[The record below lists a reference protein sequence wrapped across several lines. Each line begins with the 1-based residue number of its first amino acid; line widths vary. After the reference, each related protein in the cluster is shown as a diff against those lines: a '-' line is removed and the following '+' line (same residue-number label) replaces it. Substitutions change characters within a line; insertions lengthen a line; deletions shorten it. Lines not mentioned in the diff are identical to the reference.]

1 MRFFVLA
8 IASIACGV
16 GTVFAGEAPF
26 YANKLDVMRYIDAT
40 GAAQPVKAIPDWNI
54 RRAHVLEN
62 MQKVMGPFPN
72 HERGE
77 LAVEVLE
84 EVDFPLYTRKKIT
97 FQSEPGDRAPA
108 YLLIPKNIAGKAPA
122 MLALHQ
128 TYQPAKEEPVGKSG
142 LLNLRYGQELA
153 ERGYVVIAPD
163 YPGFGDYM
171 IDVYAMG
178 YESGTMKGIWN
189 HMRCVDLLQSLPEVD
204 PERIGAIG
212 HSLGGHNTLF
222 VSAFDTR
229 IKVAVTSCGFTR
241 FPKYYEGNI
250 TGWTSKTYMPSIVTK
265 FDKDPAKMPF
275 DFTEILGVIAP
286 RAVFINA
293 PISDANFEVS
303 GVRDCVESA
312 KPVFEL
318 FSSAHKLQAAYPEA
332 EHDFP
337 PAQRAAAYKLIAET
351 IGE

>member
-1 MRFFVLA
+1 MFLFFALFSWSAGSV
-8 IASIACGV
+8 IAD
-16 GTVFAGEAPF
+16 EAPF
-26 YANKLDVMRYIDAT
+26 YADKVNVMQYLDAA
-40 GAAQPVKAIPDWNI
+40 GAIHPVKAIPDWNI

-62 MQKVMGPFPN
+62 MQQVMGPFPV
-72 HERGE
+72 HARGD
-77 LAVEVLE
+77 LAVEVQ
-84 EVDFPLYTRKKIT
+84 EVVEFPMYTRKKIS
-97 FQSEPGDRAPA
+97 FQSEPGDRTPA
-108 YLLIPKNIAGKAPA
+108 YLLIPRDLKGKAPA
-122 MLALHQ
+122 ILALHQ
-128 TYQPAKEEPVGKSG
+128 TYQLGKEEPVGKSG
-142 LLNLRYGQELA
+142 MLNRNYAQELA

-178 YESGTMKGIWN
+178 YESATMKGIWN
-189 HMRCVDLLQSLPEVD
+189 HMRCVDLLQRLPEVD

-241 FPKYYEGNI
+241 FPKYYGGDI
-250 TGWTSKTYMPSIVTK
+250 TGWSHKGYMPLIVTK

-286 RAVFINA
+286 RSVFINA
-293 PISDANFEVS
+293 PLRDENFEYT
-303 GVRDCVESA
+303 GVQECVASA
-312 KPVFEL
+312 MPVFEL
-318 FSSAHKLQAAYPEA
+318 FSSAHKLKAAYPDA

-337 PAQRAAAYKLIAET
+337 PAQRAAAYALIAET

>member
-1 MRFFVLA
+1 MRFSLLFTAL
-8 IASIACGV
+8 ITCGV
-16 GTVFAGEAPF
+16 GSVFAGEAPL
-26 YANKLDVMRYIDAT
+26 YADKLDIMKYIDAT

-62 MQKVMGPFPN
+62 MQKVMGPFPT
-72 HERGE
+72 HERGD

-84 EVDFPLYTRKKIT
+84 EVDFPLYTQKKIT

-108 YLLIPKNIAGKAPA
+108 YLLIPKNIDGKAPA
-122 MLALHQ
+122 ILALHQ
-128 TYQPAKEEPVGKSG
+128 TYQLGKEEPVGKSG
-142 LLNLRYGQELA
+142 LLNLKYGQELA

-178 YESGTMKGIWN
+178 YESATMKGIWN

-222 VSAFDTR
+222 VSAFDER

-250 TGWTSKTYMPSIVTK
+250 TGWSHKGYMPSIVTK

-312 KPVFEL
+312 IPVFEL
-318 FSSAHKLQAAYPEA
+318 FSSGHKLQAAYPEA

-337 PAQRAAAYKLIAET
+337 PAQRAAAYTLIEET
-351 IGE
+351 IGG

>member
-1 MRFFVLA
+1 MRFLLLCFVLFSCG
-8 IASIACGV
+8 ASTAF
-16 GTVFAGEAPF
+16 TEDAPF
-26 YANKLDVMRYIDAT
+26 YADKLNIMQYIDAV

-62 MQKVMGPFPN
+62 MQKVMGPFPT
-72 HERGE
+72 HERGD
-77 LAVEVLE
+77 LAVQVLE
-84 EVDFPLYTRKKIT
+84 EMEFPMYTRKKIT

-108 YLLIPKNIAGKAPA
+108 YLLIPKNITGKAPA
-122 MLALHQ
+122 ILALHQ
-128 TYQPAKEEPVGKSG
+128 TYQLGKEEPVGKSG
-142 LLNLRYGQELA
+142 LLNRNYAQELA

-189 HMRCVDLLQSLPEVD
+189 HVRCVDLLQSLPEVD

-293 PISDANFEVS
+293 PISDENFEVS
-303 GVRDCVESA
+303 GVQDCVKSA
-312 KPVFEL
+312 MPVFEL
-318 FSSAHKLQAAYPEA
+318 FNSEHKLQAAYPEA

-337 PAQRAAAYKLIAET
+337 PAQRAAAYMLIAET

>member
-1 MRFFVLA
+1 MRFLLLSVALLFCG
-8 IASIACGV
+8 ASA
-16 GTVFAGEAPF
+16 VFAGDAPF
-26 YANKLDVMRYIDAT
+26 YSDKLNIMQYVDGSV
-40 GAAQPVKAIPDWNI
+40 AAQPVKAIPDWNI

-62 MQKVMGPFPN
+62 MQKVMGPFPT
-72 HERGE
+72 HERGD

-84 EVDFPLYTRKKIT
+84 EVDFPLYTQKKIT

-108 YLLIPKNIAGKAPA
+108 YLLIPKNLTGRAPA
-122 MLALHQ
+122 ILALHQ
-128 TYQPAKEEPVGKSG
+128 TYQLGKEEPVGKSG
-142 LLNLRYGQELA
+142 LLNRNYAQELA

-265 FDKDPAKMPF
+265 FEKDPAKMPF

-293 PISDANFEVS
+293 PISDENFEVS
-303 GVRDCVESA
+303 GVQDCVTSA
-312 KPVFEL
+312 MPVFEL
-318 FSSAHKLQAAYPEA
+318 FSSGHKLQAAYPEA

>member
-1 MRFFVLA
+1 MRFLFLCFVLF
-8 IASIACGV
+8 SCGV
-16 GTVFAGEAPF
+16 NTAFAEDAPF
-26 YANKLDVMRYIDAT
+26 YADKLNIMQYIDAS
-40 GAAQPVKAIPDWNI
+40 GAAHPVRAIPDWNI

-62 MQKVMGPFPN
+62 MQKVMGPFPS
-72 HERGE
+72 HERGD

-84 EVDFPLYTRKKIT
+84 EVDFPLFTRKKIT

-108 YLLIPKNIAGKAPA
+108 YLLIPKNLSAKAPA
-122 MLALHQ
+122 ILALHQ
-128 TYQPAKEEPVGKSG
+128 TYQLGKEEPVGKSG
-142 LLNLRYGQELA
+142 LLNRNYAQELA

-241 FPKYYEGNI
+241 FPKYYEGDI
-250 TGWTSKTYMPSIVTK
+250 TGWSHKGYMPSIVTK

-303 GVRDCVESA
+303 GVQDCVKSA
-312 KPVFEL
+312 MPVFEL

-332 EHDFP
+332 GHDFP
-337 PAQRAAAYKLIAET
+337 PAQRAASYKLIAET

>member
-1 MRFFVLA
+1 VL
-8 IASIACGV
+8 V
-16 GTVFAGEAPF
+16 
-26 YANKLDVMRYIDAT
+26 
-40 GAAQPVKAIPDWNI
+40 
-54 RRAHVLEN
+54 N
-62 MQKVMGPFPN
+62 MQKVMGPFPT
-72 HERGE
+72 RARRD

-84 EVDFPLYTRKKIT
+84 KVDFPLYTRKKIT
-97 FQSEPGDRAPA
+97 FQSEPGDRMHA
-108 YLLIPKNIAGKAPA
+108 YLLIPKNIEGKAPA

-128 TYQPAKEEPVGKSG
+128 TYQQGKEEPVGKSG
-142 LLNLRYGQELA
+142 LVNLSYGRELA

-171 IDVYAMG
+171 IDAYAMG
-178 YESGTMKGIWN
+178 YESATMKGIWN

-250 TGWTSKTYMPSIVTK
+250 TGWSHNGYMPSIATK

-303 GVRDCVESA
+303 GVRECVESA
-312 KPVFEL
+312 MPVFEL

>member
-1 MRFFVLA
+1 MRYVMLSLVLLV
-8 IASIACGV
+8 CGAV
-16 GTVFAGEAPF
+16 AGEAPF
-26 YANKLDVMRYIDAT
+26 YADKIDIMRYID
-40 GAAQPVKAIPDWNI
+40 GAGLPQPVKVIPDWNI
-54 RRAHVLEN
+54 RREHVLQN
-62 MQKVMGPFPN
+62 MQKVMGPLPT
-72 HERGE
+72 HARGD

-84 EVDFPLYTRKKIT
+84 EVEFPLYTRKKIT

-108 YLLIPKNIAGKAPA
+108 YLLIPKNILEKAPA

-128 TYQPAKEEPVGKSG
+128 TYQQGKEEPVGKSG
-142 LLNLRYGQELA
+142 LLNLKYGQELA

-163 YPGFGDYM
+163 YPGFGDYL

-178 YESGTMKGIWN
+178 YESATMKGVWN

-204 PERIGAIG
+204 PERIGVIG
-212 HSLGGHNTLF
+212 HSLGGHNALF
-222 VSAFDTR
+222 VSAFDER

-250 TGWTSKTYMPSIVTK
+250 AGWSHKGYMPSISTK
-265 FDKDPAKMPF
+265 FDTDPAKMPF

-293 PISDANFEVS
+293 PVRDANFEVS
-303 GVRDCVESA
+303 GVRDCVASA
-312 KPVFEL
+312 FPVFNL
-318 FSSAHKLQAAYPEA
+318 FSSGHKLQAAYPEA